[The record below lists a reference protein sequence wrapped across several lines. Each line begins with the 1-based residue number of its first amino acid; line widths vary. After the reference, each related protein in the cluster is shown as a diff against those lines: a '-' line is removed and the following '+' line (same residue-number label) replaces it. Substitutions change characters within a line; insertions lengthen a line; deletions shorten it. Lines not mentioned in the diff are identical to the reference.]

1 MDKTILIKTN
11 ASTLPSIVERTDAT
25 IIDGSLKN
33 LFCTYLGYE
42 LVDGLYDNN
51 NIPYYRL
58 LRPAQILLDFEK
70 VKSESF
76 NELFYEWQ
84 GILEYL
90 FINGIPNNAQSS
102 LVFKFHIPQ
111 GMTDWL
117 LECDDSS
124 YYNIGVKICQ
134 MPNISITI
142 DNEQYNE
149 ITSYFVQR
157 IKQEIDNNY
166 NQLNIVFCNNNIN
179 ESSSIIK
186 ILGEKLSFDT
196 NILSHLI
203 RIMSFSVWKE
213 LQFESF
219 KDCCHIEK
227 VVYYTGN
234 NNGSCVD
241 TNNKIQFVDYGE
253 NTDFRIRFYIKVLR
267 PCNMRYDLQLHI
279 CSIPPHS
286 IWLKTINQA
295 ISVNTSKDAVVER
308 DFVIDFPYCNCDYK
322 CVLFANE
329 ESINE
334 ISIRCDYYLDW
345 LDDDH
350 GYSDYDDPGPFLR
363 GGALSGG

>member
-25 IIDGSLKN
+25 VIDGSLKN
-33 LFCTYLGYE
+33 LFCSYLGYE
-42 LVDGLYDNN
+42 LVDGLHDDK

-58 LRPAQILLDFEK
+58 LRPAQILIDFEK

-76 NELFYEWQ
+76 NELFHEWQ

-90 FINGIPNNAQSS
+90 FINGIEQNSS
-102 LVFKFHIPQ
+102 TKEFKFILSQ
-111 GMTDWL
+111 ELANWL
-117 LECDDSS
+117 LACNDSL
-124 YYNIGVKICQ
+124 YYNIGMKIRKSE
-134 MPNISITI
+134 NLSIKI
-142 DNEQYNE
+142 DHEQFDE
-149 ITSYFVQR
+149 IVSYFMQGIR
-157 IKQEIDNNY
+157 QEIDNKDY
-166 NQLNIVFCNNNIN
+166 PLNIVFCNDKIN
-179 ESSSIIK
+179 ESSYIVNM
-186 ILGEKLSFDT
+186 LSERLPF
-196 NILSHLI
+196 NMEILSHI
-203 RIMSFSVWKE
+203 RIMTFAYWKKQ
-213 LQFESF
+213 QFESF
-219 KDCCHIEK
+219 KDCCQIEK
-227 VVYYTGN
+227 AVYYTRN
-234 NNGSCVD
+234 DYNGCSVGKD
-241 TNNKIQFVDYGE
+241 KSISFE
-253 NTDFRIRFYIKVLR
+253 NDEKGAYLKIRFYIKVLR

-286 IWLKTINQA
+286 IWSKTINQA